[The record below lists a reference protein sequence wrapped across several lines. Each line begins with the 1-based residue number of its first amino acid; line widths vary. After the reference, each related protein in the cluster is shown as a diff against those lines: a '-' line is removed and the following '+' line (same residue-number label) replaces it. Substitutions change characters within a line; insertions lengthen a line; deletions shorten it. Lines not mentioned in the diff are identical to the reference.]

1 MRYIDGMSKEQPD
14 HHDAELVFRAYE
26 LRREA
31 VMRESRNAV
40 NRDFWPKS
48 SADALAVTKPDHPLN
63 AAWRQTTTYWEMVYG
78 TVRHGI
84 VHPEYFV
91 ESNGEGLFL
100 FARVAPYLEDFR
112 REVSPW
118 AFSNAEWVSKNTETG
133 QRYLALFSA
142 RVQKLLESK

>member
-1 MRYIDGMSKEQPD
+1 MGKETPD

-31 VMRESRNAV
+31 VMRESRKAIL
-40 NRDFWPKS
+40 REFWPRS
-48 SADALAVTKPDHPLN
+48 LADVLAVTKADHPLN

-78 TVRHGI
+78 VVRHGI

-100 FARVAPYLEDFR
+100 FARVAPYLEEFR
-112 REVSPW
+112 REASPV
-118 AFSNAEWVSKNTETG
+118 AFRNAEWVSQNTEAG
-133 QRYLALFSA
+133 KRYLAVFSD
-142 RVQKLLESK
+142 RVKKTLEAK